1 VRDNAGTAVEVRVLG
16 QLELVAGDG
25 VVALPAA
32 KQRRLLAALL
42 IHCGETRS
50 ADALIDAVWGES
62 PPVSARKL
70 LQIYVSQ
77 LRRALPAGVRIVT
90 RASGYALEFDRA
102 LLDAARFE
110 RLLAEG
116 RSALREGNG
125 ALAASLLERALA
137 LWRGRAYADFAYEDF
152 ARAEVERLEELR
164 LVALEERVAA
174 QLELGRH
181 ADVLGEVRSLVS
193 AHPLRERLQGQA
205 MLTLYRCGRQTEAL
219 ELYAAARARLR
230 DELGLEPGTDLRELQ
245 QRILQQD
252 PGLDM
257 PMRTAQP
264 VLALPAAPNALLG
277 RERELEELRTMLAR
291 RDVRLIVLTGAGG
304 SGKTRL
310 ALELARQMTASFA
323 NGAAFVELASVRD
336 PELVVAA
343 ICGAL
348 DVQELPDSE
357 PLETLVGAL
366 RPRELLL
373 VVDNAEHLRL
383 AAPTYVELVARV
395 PRLTMVITS
404 RVVLHLSGEHVYP
417 VEPLADEAAVAL
429 FVQRARGADP
439 GFAPDPAD
447 EDAIRRICR
456 RLDGLPLTIELAA
469 SRVRTLNPEELLAR
483 LEPRLP
489 ILTGGPRDLPARQ
502 QTLAATLQWSFELLE
517 EDEQRDL
524 SRLAVFAGGCTLDA
538 AEVVCG
544 TTVERLAS
552 LVDHNLV
559 RRSPTPQGSR
569 YSLLETVREF
579 ALDQPEATK
588 PQHGRA
594 HAEYFLGLAESAAT
608 GLPGPREPAEL
619 ARLELEH
626 DNLRAALSWMLQ
638 SAESELALRL
648 ASTLWRFWFVRGHFV
663 EGRLWLERALESP
676 GSPQPELLASALGA
690 AARLI
695 GQLGDLDAASA
706 YAEKSLEL
714 YRTNG
719 DLDGLRSALG
729 TLAVVLSNKGEL
741 DRAESLQQE
750 AIEIARKLG
759 DVHGEAINIANL
771 GNVALLRDDYER
783 AESLFRRSRGM
794 FQELGER
801 EPLWN
806 SLFALALVALHKRR
820 HDEAANLLA
829 ECLNVCQEVGSKAGI
844 SNCLE
849 ALAALSVRTNRAVD
863 AARLLGCAQQV
874 AEGIGLQLEAF
885 EQTLHDETVRS
896 VIDALG
902 EEEFARE
909 REHGRHMTMDDTI
922 AWALD
927 LSGGLETALQV
938 P

>member
-1 VRDNAGTAVEVRVLG
+1 
-16 QLELVAGDG
+16 
-25 VVALPAA
+25 VALPAT

-42 IHCGETRS
+42 IHGGETPS
-50 ADALIDAVWGES
+50 ADALIEAVWGES
-62 PPVSARKL
+62 PPASARKL
-70 LQIYVSQ
+70 LQIYVSH
-77 LRRALPAGVRIVT
+77 LRKALPAGGRIVT
-90 RASGYALEFDRA
+90 RGSGYALELDRA
-102 LLDAARFE
+102 SFDAARFE

-116 RSALREGNG
+116 RAVLREGNS
-125 ALAASLLERALA
+125 ALAASLLDRALA

-164 LVALEERVAA
+164 LVALEERFAA
-174 QLELGRH
+174 QLQLGRH
-181 ADVLGEVRSLVS
+181 AELLSEVRIL
-193 AHPLRERLQGQA
+193 AAAEPLRERPQGQA

-219 ELYAAARARLR
+219 ELYTATRARLR
-230 DELGLEPGTDLRELQ
+230 DELGLEPGTELRELQ

-252 PGLDM
+252 PGLDL
-257 PMRTAQP
+257 PTRAADP
-264 VLALPAAPNALLG
+264 ALALPSAPNALLG
-277 RERELEELRTMLAR
+277 RERELDELRTMLTR
-291 RDVRLIVLTGAGG
+291 TDVRLLVLTGAGG

-310 ALELARQMTASFA
+310 ALELARQTATSFA
-323 NGAAFVELASVRD
+323 NGAAFVELGSVRD
-336 PELVVAA
+336 PGLVVAA

-348 DVQELPDSE
+348 EIQEVPDKE

-366 RPRELLL
+366 HSRELLL

-395 PRLTMVITS
+395 PRLTMVVTS
-404 RVVLHLSGEHVYP
+404 RVVLHISGEHVYP

-439 GFAPDPAD
+439 RFSLEPAD
-447 EDAIRRICR
+447 EDAIRRICW
-456 RLDGLPLTIELAA
+456 RLDGLPLAIELAA
-469 SRVRTLNPEELLAR
+469 SRTGTLSPTELLAR

-489 ILTGGPRDLPARQ
+489 LLTGGPRDLPARQ

-538 AEVVCG
+538 AEAVCG
-544 TTVERLAS
+544 TTVQRLAS

-588 PQHGRA
+588 PQYGRA
-594 HAEYFLGLAESAAT
+594 HAEYFLELAERAAT
-608 GLPGPREPAEL
+608 ELTGPREPAEL

-626 DNLRAALSWMLQ
+626 DNLRAALSWMLE

-648 ASTLWRFWFVRGHFV
+648 ASALWRFWFVRGHLV
-663 EGRLWLERALESP
+663 EGRLWLERALESA
-676 GSPQPELLASALGA
+676 GSPPPELLANALGA
-690 AARLI
+690 AARLM
-695 GQLGDLDAASA
+695 GQQGDLDAASD

-729 TLAVVLSNKGEL
+729 TLAVVLSNKREL
-741 DRAESLQQE
+741 DRAEALQQE

-759 DVHGEAINIANL
+759 DLHGEAINTANL
-771 GNVALLRDDYER
+771 GNVALLRGDYER
-783 AESLFRRSRGM
+783 AESLFRRSRAM
-794 FQELGER
+794 FRELGER

-820 HDEAANLLA
+820 PDEAAHLLA
-829 ECLNVCQEVGSKAGI
+829 ESLALCQEVGSKAGI
-844 SNCLE
+844 SCCLE
-849 ALAALSVRTNRAVD
+849 ALAALSVTRHRGAD